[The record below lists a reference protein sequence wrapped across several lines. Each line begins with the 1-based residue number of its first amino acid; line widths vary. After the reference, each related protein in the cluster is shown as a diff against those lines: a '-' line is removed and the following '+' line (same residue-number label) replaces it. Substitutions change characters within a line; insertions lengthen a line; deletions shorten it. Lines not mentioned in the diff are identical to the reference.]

1 MPMSINGPTKGTPIT
16 KDPITE
22 PSAGASKTSNAPG
35 NGPSPPPGLFTTEA
49 GIPVSFFHSS
59 AIILVRISSK
69 SPGGQGIKN

>member
-35 NGPSPPPGLFTTEA
+35 NGPSPPPG
-49 GIPVSFFHSS
+49 PVSYTHLTLPTKL
-59 AIILVRISSK
+59 AV
-69 SPGGQGIKN
+69 